1 MRLYH
6 GTNQDFDMILLSK
19 CRPNKDFG
27 RGFYLTDIRNQAE
40 AMANRRCEFEG
51 EGIPVVQ
58 TYEFDESLLNSGDLR
73 VKVFRNVCR
82 DWAEFILLNR
92 QSKRTKVHDFDIV
105 IGPVADDGVV
115 YQLNLYKQRLISM
128 DALIKGLTFKRIN
141 RQYYFGTELAISK
154 LKRI

>member
-1 MRLYH
+1 M
-6 GTNQDFDMILLSK
+6 
-19 CRPNKDFG
+19 
-27 RGFYLTDIRNQAE
+27 
-40 AMANRRCEFEG
+40 
-51 EGIPVVQ
+51 Q

-82 DWAEFILLNR
+82 EWAEFILLNR